1 MIFIDVETDCREVVV
16 RVDNVSVLLV
26 ARDVRDVRD
35 VEDVISVVSIIVLV
49 SDDSVVIC
57 VVINEVDVGEIEEER
72 EKEGE
77 EAGVEVGEEV
87 KREEGKEDA
96 CDWVVVGGRTRD
108 DVGLGEPVE

>member
-26 ARDVRDVRD
+26 ARDVRDV
-35 VEDVISVVSIIVLV
+35 EDMISVVSIIVLV

-87 KREEGKEDA
+87 KREEGKEHA